1 MYVYVNIFR
10 IFRIYIYMISIVSYR
25 LVSYLS
31 YIFMYIGV
39 YTLSWPRVPLA
50 RTTHPS
56 VKKPEVVSAD
66 AKSHAT

>member
-1 MYVYVNIFR
+1 MYMSTYFVYFVY
-10 IFRIYIYMISIVSYR
+10 IYIYMISIVSYR